1 MAQRPHSVP
10 GAALHEVFGGLRSP
24 QLTALRSLGCAP
36 AVSRS
41 GVAARALVL
50 TFSFQVARQRMK
62 RREDFIFF
70 SLLRNILKV
79 APRHFHLHFVDQ
91 NLASWSCLAV
101 KEAGRCTLA
110 GHIPRVLLLGP
121 HVV

>member
-1 MAQRPHSVP
+1 MCRE
-10 GAALHEVFGGLRSP
+10 LHSP
-24 QLTALRSLGCAP
+24 QLTALRSLGCVP
-36 AVSRS
+36 SVSWS
-41 GVAARALVL
+41 EVAGRALVL

-62 RREDFIFF
+62 RRESFTFF
-70 SLLRNILKV
+70 SLSRNFLKV
-79 APRHFHLHFVDQ
+79 AIRHFRLHFVDQ

-101 KEAGRCTLA
+101 EEAGKCTLA